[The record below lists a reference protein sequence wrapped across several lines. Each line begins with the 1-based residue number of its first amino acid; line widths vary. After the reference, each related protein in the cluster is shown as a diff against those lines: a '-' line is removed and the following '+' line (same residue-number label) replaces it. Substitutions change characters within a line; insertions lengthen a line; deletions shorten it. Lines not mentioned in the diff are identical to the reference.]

1 MTDEEFA
8 AGVDQILA
16 SKVEKHAAHRS
27 LDLLWT
33 RYAMEKG
40 GLIATATAK
49 WMKAIEGDHADE
61 NAYPLPTPGA
71 DQ

>member
-1 MTDEEFA
+1 
-8 AGVDQILA
+8 
-16 SKVEKHAAHRS
+16 
-27 LDLLWT
+27 
-33 RYAMEKG
+33 MEKG